1 MAKPNDDNN
10 EQNRMIA
17 QLIDRIDKL
26 AFNLE
31 KARFAE
37 YVQLIENP
45 KRLLFNHLIG
55 GVARGVGIAIG
66 FTLLTST
73 LVYVLQALGA
83 LDLPIIGDYIAEIV
97 KQVQAQLNG
106 RPY

>member
-1 MAKPNDDNN
+1 MANSND
-10 EQNRMIA
+10 EQNQIIK
-17 QLIDRIDKL
+17 QLSDRIDKL
-26 AFNLE
+26 AFNME

-73 LVYVLQALGA
+73 LVYILQALGA
-83 LDLPIIGDYIAEIV
+83 LDLPIVGDYIAEIV
-97 KQVQAQLNG
+97 KQVQSQLEG
-106 RPY
+106 RAY